1 LGGRNPP
8 HFYRG
13 NTMKNEVH
21 DKYVFKQDPVTQR
34 TVTFEAKD
42 GLLIVKE
49 TVNPELIKKH
59 LEMNKQEYNSV
70 SHKGYKNALRQKNMW
85 RAASIPNIIVEKW
98 KKEENIDIF
107 RDEDWPKIRAK
118 LNSEEFK
125 FLRTSPGKI

>member
-1 LGGRNPP
+1 
-8 HFYRG
+8 
-13 NTMKNEVH
+13 MKHEVH
-21 DKYVFKQDPVTQR
+21 DKYIFRQDPVTQR

-42 GLLIVKE
+42 GLLVVKE

-59 LEMNKQEYNSV
+59 LEMNKQEYNAV
-70 SHKGYKNALRQKNMW
+70 THKGYKSALGKKNMW

-107 RDEDWPKIRAK
+107 DENDWPKIRAK

>member
-1 LGGRNPP
+1 
-8 HFYRG
+8 
-13 NTMKNEVH
+13 MKNEVH
-21 DKYVFKQDPVTQR
+21 DKYVLKHDPLTQR

-49 TVNPELIKKH
+49 TVNPELIKQH
-59 LEMNKQEYNSV
+59 LEMNKQEYNSI

-85 RAASIPNIIVEKW
+85 RAASIPNILIEKW

-107 RDEDWPKIRAK
+107 NDDDWPKIRAK

-125 FLRTSPGKI
+125 FLRTSPGTI

>member
-1 LGGRNPP
+1 
-8 HFYRG
+8 
-13 NTMKNEVH
+13 MKNTVH
-21 DKYVFKQDPVTQR
+21 DKYVFNYNKQQQR

-49 TVNPELIKKH
+49 TVNPEFIKKH
-59 LEMNKQEYNSV
+59 LDMNKQEYNSI
-70 SHKGYKNALRQKNMW
+70 SHKGYKNAMRQKNMW

-98 KKEENIDIF
+98 KKEENLDIF